1 MSKVRVCVICG
12 AKKADGPIQRRL
24 EDDFE
29 PCAKCRKKYLSKGV
43 LLVEAI
49 EDKVHPEN
57 TPTMTGSVL
66 VLKNDAFKQLF
77 EMPIP
82 PRKIAFV
89 EVGIIEMIANELKK

>member
-12 AKKADGPIQRRL
+12 GKRAGGPSRRSFV
-24 EDDFE
+24 DDIE
-29 PCAKCRKKYLSKGV
+29 PCSKCRKKYLSKGV
-43 LLVEAI
+43 LLVEAK
-49 EDKVHPEN
+49 EDRAHPED